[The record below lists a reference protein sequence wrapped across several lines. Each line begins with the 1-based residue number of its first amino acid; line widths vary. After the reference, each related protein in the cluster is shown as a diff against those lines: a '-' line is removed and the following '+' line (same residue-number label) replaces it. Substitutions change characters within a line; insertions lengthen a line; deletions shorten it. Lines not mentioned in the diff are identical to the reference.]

1 MDPFVHY
8 SIRLGFTT
16 KHAATMRHSGLSNWV
31 KNQLDIPTSEP
42 MPVFLTDAPKT
53 IEEAREIR
61 KETPE
66 NIKRLRK
73 IEAGRLWKLQYWWLQ
88 KMFSGEQVL
97 REKMTLFFHNHFV
110 SSYQKVKL
118 SYLMYEQNQLF
129 RENAFGNFK
138 ELTKKV
144 LHNNAMLIYLDN
156 HQNKLKTP
164 NENLGRELL
173 ELFTLGI
180 GNYAETDISNAAAA
194 LAGLAPGDQGGQ
206 YVEKWRN
213 NGMKSLFGKSF
224 PFEVNS
230 LVDEIFLQ
238 PAMGKLLAKKLLI
251 HFVSDDPET
260 TLVNKFHQLLV
271 KENFELKPVLM
282 AMFAEPAFLNA
293 QGSKIKDP
301 ITYLLTTAHLL
312 NIKTIPPLVAVSFLR
327 QQQMELFNP
336 PNVKGWDGGRSWLDV
351 QRLIQRNSLSQFA
364 CKGEFPLKSLKKNDV
379 TEDAD
384 VMPRSFDAFVPY
396 FNWNKSLKTNKEI
409 IQFVLSQ
416 MIFDTGAHLLDDMEE
431 IMKYDFDPSLPG
443 ADAAVLR
450 LVEYCMQTP
459 DYQIS

>member
-1 MDPFVHY
+1 
-8 SIRLGFTT
+8 
-16 KHAATMRHSGLSNWV
+16 
-31 KNQLDIPTSEP
+31 
-42 MPVFLTDAPKT
+42 MPDFLIDAPKT
-53 IEEAREIR
+53 LDQAREIR

-73 IEAGRLWKLQYWWLQ
+73 VEAGRLWKLQYWWLQ
-88 KMFSGEQVL
+88 KMFSEEQVL
-97 REKMTLFFHNHFV
+97 REKMTLFLHNHFV

-180 GNYAETDISNAAAA
+180 GNYSETDISNAAAA
-194 LAGLAPGDQGGQ
+194 LAGLAPGDQGGR

-213 NGMKSLFGKSF
+213 NGMKTLFGKSF

-251 HFVSDDPET
+251 HFISDDPDAA
-260 TLVNKFHQLLV
+260 LINKFHQLLV
-271 KENFELKPVLM
+271 KENFELKPVLT
-282 AMFAEPAFLNA
+282 ALLNEPAFLNS

-301 ITYLLTTAHLL
+301 ITFLLSTAQALSI
-312 NIKTIPPLVAVSFLR
+312 NKIPPLVAVSFLR
-327 QQQMELFNP
+327 QQQFELFNP

-351 QRLIQRNSLSQFA
+351 QKLIQRNSFCQFA
-364 CKGEFPLKSLKKNDV
+364 CKGEYPLKSLKRND
-379 TEDAD
+379 TTDDPD
-384 VMPRSFDAFVPY
+384 VMSRAFSP
-396 FNWNKSLKTNKEI
+396 FSPFFFWNKNLRNNKEI

-416 MIFDTGAHLLDDMEE
+416 LIFENAEHLKDDMEE